1 MLEALLKDLRY
12 SFRIFWQSPAF
23 ASAAVAALALGIGAN
38 TAIFSVVNA
47 VLFKP
52 IAFKDPD
59 RIVMFENSSR
69 QGTNPAASPAK
80 LQHYRAQTSI
90 VQDVAGFRMG
100 VMNYTGGTAPEQLR
114 SGQVSGDFFRLVG
127 APVVRG
133 RTFSVE
139 EDSPQGPKVAVLSAR
154 LWERRFQSDPDVV
167 GRTISLSGDAY
178 TVIGVIGRDFDM
190 QEFGGSPEVWI
201 PVPVRSEHEG
211 AGPLFPCDGPPQA
224 WRELRAGQGAYGGH
238 RRRVSGRNSRTR
250 SVRTTP
256 LQSSRFEKPS

>member
-1 MLEALLKDLRY
+1 MLGALLKDLRY

-114 SGQVSGDFFRLVG
+114 SGQVSGDFFRLLG
-127 APVVRG
+127 APV
-133 RTFSVE
+133 E
-139 EDSPQGPKVAVLSAR
+139 IA
-154 LWERRFQSDPDVV
+154 
-167 GRTISLSGDAY
+167 
-178 TVIGVIGRDFDM
+178 
-190 QEFGGSPEVWI
+190 
-201 PVPVRSEHEG
+201 
-211 AGPLFPCDGPPQA
+211 
-224 WRELRAGQGAYGGH
+224 
-238 RRRVSGRNSRTR
+238 
-250 SVRTTP
+250 
-256 LQSSRFEKPS
+256 